1 MTEPQK
7 TQVVGAATGRPPAAG
22 GKRSALKTAVVVF
35 APARLYPAAKVGIF
49 PFSK

>member
-7 TQVVGAATGRPPAAG
+7 IQAVGAAIGRPPAAAG
-22 GKRSALKTAVVVF
+22 EQSALKTAVVVF
-35 APARLYPAAKVGIF
+35 APARLYPATKVGIF